1 MKPVVLSAI
10 AGLCL
15 AAPAIAQQPSASTL
29 KEVATATRAATI
41 EPAAAGF
48 VNGAQVYRWSEGTI
62 FTGYAAPGAV
72 TDIVLQRGESLV
84 AVASGDTARWVIG
97 DTTSGSGETKQTH
110 VLVKPFAAG
119 LITNL
124 VITTDRR
131 TYHVR
136 LVSTSGTSLSSMR
149 WTYPQDDLL
158 ALQRRVQA
166 AQAAAPVA
174 RGLSVEQL
182 HFNYEIR
189 GDKPAWRPLRAF
201 DDGVKTYIE
210 FPASIANGEAPPL
223 FILGADG
230 KAELVNYRMRE
241 RFYVVD
247 RIFDSAELRL
257 GLKKQK
263 VVRIDRVAPRG
274 QRRGR

>member
-1 MKPVVLSAI
+1 MEK
-10 AGLCL
+10 AGRGWTLC
-15 AAPAIAQQPSASTL
+15 
-29 KEVATATRAATI
+29 
-41 EPAAAGF
+41 
-48 VNGAQVYRWSEGTI
+48 
-62 FTGYAAPGAV
+62 
-72 TDIVLQRGESLV
+72 
-84 AVASGDTARWVIG
+84 
-97 DTTSGSGETKQTH
+97 
-110 VLVKPFAAG
+110 
-119 LITNL
+119 
-124 VITTDRR
+124 
-131 TYHVR
+131 
-136 LVSTSGTSLSSMR
+136 SS
-149 WTYPQDDLL
+149 P
-158 ALQRRVQA
+158 
-166 AQAAAPVA
+166 
-174 RGLSVEQL
+174 VEQL

-263 VVRIDRVAPRG
+263 VVRIDRVAPRE
-274 QRRGR
+274 RRREQ

>member
-1 MKPVVLSAI
+1 ML
-10 AGLCL
+10 
-15 AAPAIAQQPSASTL
+15 QP
-29 KEVATATRAATI
+29 
-41 EPAAAGF
+41 
-48 VNGAQVYRWSEGTI
+48 
-62 FTGYAAPGAV
+62 
-72 TDIVLQRGESLV
+72 GESLV

-97 DTTSGSGETKQTH
+97 DTTSGSGETRQTH

-149 WTYPQDDLL
+149 WTYPQDELL
-158 ALQRRVQA
+158 ALQRRAQA

-174 RGLSVEQL
+174 SGLSVEQL

-210 FPASIANGEAPPL
+210 FPASITNGEVPPL
-223 FILGADG
+223 FILSADG

-263 VVRIDRVAPRG
+263 VVRIDRVAPRE
-274 QRRGR
+274 RRRAK